1 MNMPM
6 PTANPQS
13 SNHGHT
19 AVLCENS
26 ATKNWLAGP
35 SGTRT
40 NGQTVGCSIVVPML
54 NESGTVSDFG
64 QRVAKVMNEL
74 GGPCE
79 VILVD
84 DGSTDGIYATML
96 ALRGIA
102 SRPRVAMPEYDYLY
116 HMLDIDLLR
125 MSYYA

>member
-54 NESGTVSDFG
+54 NESGTVSDFR

-74 GGPCE
+74 GG
-79 VILVD
+79 LVRGHSGGRREHRPDLRD
-84 DGSTDGIYATML
+84 DAGAKLHCLAAARRYA
-96 ALRGIA
+96 RI
-102 SRPRVAMPEYDYLY
+102 
-116 HMLDIDLLR
+116 
-125 MSYYA
+125 